1 MPLSEFHYQ
10 RRVQFAET
18 DASGIVHFSQF
29 FRFAEE
35 AEHAMWRAAGL
46 AIEKE
51 EADFAWPRVAASFEY
66 RKPLYFEDEIDVHV
80 RIAAK
85 TAKTFRYACIIRRDG
100 VIVAE
105 GSHTTICVKKRRGEP
120 PKAVDMPPDV
130 AARFEVAPV
139 EVRT

>member
-1 MPLSEFHYQ
+1 MPISEFHYK

-46 AIEKE
+46 AIERE
-51 EADFAWPRVAASFEY
+51 QSEFAWPRVAASFEY
-66 RKPLYFEDEIDVHV
+66 RKPLQFEDEVDVHL
-80 RIAAK
+80 RIVGK
-85 TAKTFRYACIIRRDG
+85 TAKTFRYAAVLLKDG

-105 GSHTTICVKKRRGEP
+105 GSHTTICVRKRPGLP
-120 PKAVDMPPDV
+120 PKAVDMPADIDE
-130 AARFEVAPV
+130 RFEVAPA
-139 EVRT
+139 RP